1 MEWAMSSLQQRL
13 LKDSS
18 GERKTSNTVEITI
31 LYRFLLITIALV
43 CAGYL
48 TMGVYKQW
56 QERPLVTGLKA
67 NLSKQYFSQNLNSG
81 HEQAS
86 EGHALPQCHHLHR
99 RNQHGRYHR
108 GDGVINTD
116 TPPYYYYYR
125 L

>member
-1 MEWAMSSLQQRL
+1 MEWDMFSLQQRL

-67 NLSKQYFSQNLNSG
+67 IFLKRYFSQNLNSG

-86 EGHALPQCHHLHR
+86 EGHALPQCDHLHR
-99 RNQHGRYHR
+99 
-108 GDGVINTD
+108 GD
-116 TPPYYYYYR
+116 
-125 L
+125 